1 MTELETMQRA
11 KMYLDKL
18 ANGINPLTDQPTPDS
33 DCINQVRTSRCLF
46 YVSDVLRKVIENG
59 GNIGKAEKIK
69 KQPFM
74 ISHETLKSFRL
85 SNTPIAVSEITKRIN
100 ELVDESAMTKLKYTS
115 ITSFLLQSGFL
126 AQAEAGDGEKTKAPT
141 KQGNTIGI
149 TSEERVGQAGTYRVT
164 VYNTEA
170 QQFVLDNIDAIIE
183 INNQKSMEPV
193 ARAEFQGQPW
203 TSTYDETL
211 VDLFQKNVPISEIAI
226 TLKRTESGV
235 RARLKKLGLIDKRSD
250 AN

>member
-1 MTELETMQRA
+1 M
-11 KMYLDKL
+11 
-18 ANGINPLTDQPTPDS
+18 
-33 DCINQVRTSRCLF
+33 F

-59 GNIGKAEKIK
+59 GNIGKTEKIK
-69 KQPFM
+69 KQPFT

-183 INNQKSMEPV
+183 INNQKSVEPAV
-193 ARAEFQGQPW
+193 RAELQGQLW

>member
-18 ANGINPLTDQPTPDS
+18 ANGINPLTDQPAPDS
-33 DCINQVRTSRCLF
+33 DCINQVRISRCLF

-59 GNIGKAEKIK
+59 GNIGKTEKIK
-69 KQPFM
+69 KQPFT

-85 SNTPIAVSEITKRIN
+85 SSTPIPVSEITKRIN
-100 ELVDESAMTKLKYTS
+100 ELVAESAMTKLKYTS

-170 QQFVLDNIDAIIE
+170 QQFILDNIDAIIE
-183 INNQKSMEPV
+183 INNQKSMEPATRV
-193 ARAEFQGQPW
+193 EYQGQPW

-211 VDLFQKNVPISEIAI
+211 VDLFQKNVPIPEIAI